1 MVPGRRQLKT
11 APPASDIHG
20 EEGTMRGK
28 RIQRT
33 ELFVFPDGSA
43 VEVLVFDCPS
53 ADVYAAG
60 GLLRASTVPDP
71 TPEAESTA
79 PASPAP
85 PLAGVDAHVCK
96 VCGSRLAFPVE
107 WQRRSKSTWEVIIRC
122 PECETLREV
131 TMTREHV
138 EELNKTVHVGFKRLA
153 EDGEDMCRRHFV
165 EESAKLL
172 EALRRDL
179 ILPMDF

>member
-1 MVPGRRQLKT
+1 
-11 APPASDIHG
+11 
-20 EEGTMRGK
+20 MRGK

-53 ADVYAAG
+53 ADVYAAP
-60 GLLRASTVPDP
+60 GLLRASIGAAPP
-71 TPEAESTA
+71 PEPEPEA
-79 PASPAP
+79 PARPAP
-85 PLAGVDAHVCK
+85 PPAGADAHVCK

-107 WQRRSKSTWEVIIRC
+107 WQRRSKSTWEVVIRC
-122 PECETLREV
+122 PECETRRDV
-131 TMTREHV
+131 SMTREHV

-153 EDGEDMCRRHFV
+153 EDNEDMCRRHFV

-172 EALRRDL
+172 DALRRDL